1 MLIKRLPWA
10 EQPSDIVTP
19 HERWLNLGL
28 KSAYLLQPHLWTINL
43 VTGRIGGT
51 HVGTGV
57 SFVGGKLRTPGTSG
71 NGALLDHGV
80 AINIA
85 APISMVVGCEHV
97 SGSTDWG
104 LLRNTANW
112 YGWYSDAT
120 GAIKTANNNV
130 FNGSLTLGGNGSVA
144 FRHTSNADLTG
155 SAGAGVSTDA
165 TTTLPT
171 TVDRTQITLGYSRRS
186 VSDAPAVADF
196 THFYVFNTALSDGAL
211 VELANEP
218 WRLWEDRR
226 IWVPVS
232 VGGGGVTGTLTTTNA
247 SDTLAASGN
256 QTNTGSLATTNTN
269 DTLSATGNLVNTGT
283 LATTNGD
290 DSLAA
295 TGNLV
300 NTGTLDATNG
310 NDTLSAAGSS
320 GNDVIGTLAATNAND
335 TLAAS
340 GNQTNTGTL
349 ATTNTND
356 SLAASGNQTNTGT
369 SSTTNAND
377 TLAATGAAGTI
388 TGEANITEGRD
399 TLSASGTATTPST
412 SVGGGGAGGGKR
424 EILHA
429 RRRKPVK
436 SADEELKELLDG
448 VIEGVISPAKP
459 VVQATPKP
467 VKEPVSLAKA
477 LASSIPSN
485 ITLAPAPVLRT
496 EKQLLAEE
504 EKAEMEALLHYFY

>member
-80 AINIA
+80 AVNIA

-155 SAGAGVSTDA
+155 SSGAGVSTDA

-218 WRLWEDRR
+218 HRLWEDRR

-232 VGGGGVTGTLTTTNA
+232 LASSNVTITGTPGNAAAAGTSATVNQARSATGTTGNAAAAGVTAKINQARTVTGAVGNAVSAGVTATVNRATSIAATPGNAVAAGVNATITAAGAVVITGTPGNASAAGVSARINQARSVTGTAGNA
-247 SDTLAASGN
+247 
-256 QTNTGSLATTNTN
+256 
-269 DTLSATGNLVNTGT
+269 V
-283 LATTNGD
+283 
-290 DSLAA
+290 
-295 TGNLV
+295 
-300 NTGTLDATNG
+300 
-310 NDTLSAAGSS
+310 AAG
-320 GNDVIGTLAATNAND
+320 
-335 TLAAS
+335 
-340 GNQTNTGTL
+340 
-349 ATTNTND
+349 
-356 SLAASGNQTNTGT
+356 
-369 SSTTNAND
+369 
-377 TLAATGAAGTI
+377 
-388 TGEANITEGRD
+388 
-399 TLSASGTATTPST
+399 
-412 SVGGGGAGGGKR
+412 
-424 EILHA
+424 
-429 RRRKPVK
+429 
-436 SADEELKELLDG
+436 
-448 VIEGVISPAKP
+448 
-459 VVQATPKP
+459 VQATISTAGAGVTITATPGN
-467 VKEPVSLAKA
+467 AF
-477 LASSIPSN
+477 ASGPQAIIVRNVAIAAAVGNAVAAGRQATVSN
-485 ITLAPAPVLRT
+485 ITATDDLYPLEGMSQDYPLQGMTQTYPLAGQTPS
-496 EKQLLAEE
+496 
-504 EKAEMEALLHYFY
+504 